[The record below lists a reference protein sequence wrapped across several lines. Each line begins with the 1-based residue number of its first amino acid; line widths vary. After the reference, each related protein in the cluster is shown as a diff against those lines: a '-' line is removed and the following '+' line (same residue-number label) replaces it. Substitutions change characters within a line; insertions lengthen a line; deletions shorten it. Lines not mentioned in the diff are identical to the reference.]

1 MMQALSLLLSDST
14 EAFWSLVAVFLR
26 IGGISALFPAFG
38 ERTVPM
44 RVKLGLAIMFTL
56 VVAPAVLT
64 LDATPVTWMS
74 GYGFMAEL
82 LIGLALGLAIRLFV
96 LCLQTAGSIAAQST
110 SLAQIL
116 GGAAVEPIPALG
128 YILVVGGLA
137 LATLSGLHVKAAEIM
152 ILSYAIFPPG
162 QFPDASVMSEWGVG
176 RVMSA
181 FTLAFTL
188 AAPFVI
194 TSVVYN
200 LALGVINRAMPQL
213 MVAFVGAPV
222 ITFGAIF
229 LLFLSAPLVLTVWN
243 AEFTSFL
250 GNPLVPFE

>member
-1 MMQALSLLLSDST
+1 VEPLAQLLSDT
-14 EAFWSLVAVFLR
+14 TQGFWALAAVFLR
-26 IGGISALFPAFG
+26 TSGIAALLPAFG

-44 RVKLGLAIMFTL
+44 RVKLGLAIGFAL
-56 VVAPAVLT
+56 IVAPAVGPVDADLT
-64 LDATPVTWMS
+64 GAAFL
-74 GYGFMAEL
+74 AEL
-82 LIGLALGLAIRLFV
+82 LIGLAFGLAVRLFV

-137 LATLSGLHVKAAEIM
+137 LATLSGLHVKAAEVM
-152 ILSYAIFPPG
+152 IGSYLIFPQG
-162 QFPDASVMSEWGVG
+162 QFPDPAMLSEWGIG
-176 RVMSA
+176 RVVSA
-181 FTLAFTL
+181 FSLAFTL

-200 LALGVINRAMPQL
+200 LTLGVINRAMPQL

-222 ITFGAIF
+222 ITFGAVF
-229 LLFLSAPLVLTVWN
+229 LLFLSAPLILSVWTAELIAFLT
-243 AEFTSFL
+243 
-250 GNPLVPFE
+250 NPLVPVE

>member
-1 MMQALSLLLSDST
+1 
-14 EAFWSLVAVFLR
+14 
-26 IGGISALFPAFG
+26 
-38 ERTVPM
+38 
-44 RVKLGLAIMFTL
+44 
-56 VVAPAVLT
+56 
-64 LDATPVTWMS
+64 
-74 GYGFMAEL
+74 
-82 LIGLALGLAIRLFV
+82 
-96 LCLQTAGSIAAQST
+96 
-110 SLAQIL
+110 
-116 GGAAVEPIPALG
+116 
-128 YILVVGGLA
+128 
-137 LATLSGLHVKAAEIM
+137 
-152 ILSYAIFPPG
+152 
-162 QFPDASVMSEWGVG
+162 
-176 RVMSA
+176 MSA